1 MFTSNGTKRRRLISF
16 INRNLERILAVNT
29 PADGRVDSD
38 TYNVTIDTTEENP
51 LFETDSD
58 QELDAIIEEQKQRR
72 VQKLLVLLNT
82 IPRGIARRLI
92 PRETINNIREALH
105 GLRIDQL
112 PAAIINQLNEIL

>member
-16 INRNLERILAVNT
+16 VNRNLERILAVNT